1 MEFQRPGY
9 TIIGDHL
16 AQHRELS
23 MTAIGLGVHILSLPE
38 GSRVDIRTLA
48 NRFPEGRQRI
58 AAGLRELEKHG
69 YLKRVAKRL
78 EDGRMVTVTISYN
91 NPAAT
96 KERLAGEAKPVERAA
111 RPKPAPERKPAS
123 PPPRRPA
130 AAPPSPPPSPPTPP
144 RAEAPRRPPAARPPL
159 PRSRS
164 AQHLT
169 TATALLANLRR
180 DDARLLLPVRDIDR
194 LAPGVAAWLERG
206 VAPEAVR
213 RALSTDLPDPVR
225 NSAGLIAHRLT
236 ALLPPPLPETP
247 PPPEPTAP
255 GLAPFQTCD
264 GCERAF
270 RAREAGL
277 CRDCRQD
284 GQRLGPPPERG
295 VT

>member
-96 KERLAGEAKPVERAA
+96 KERLAGEVKPVERAA
-111 RPKPAPERKPAS
+111 RPKPAPERKPA
-123 PPPRRPA
+123 P
-130 AAPPSPPPSPPTPP
+130 APPSTAP
-144 RAEAPRRPPAARPPL
+144 RPEAPRRPPAPRPPL
-159 PRSRS
+159 PRPRS
-164 AQHLT
+164 SQHLT

-206 VAPEAVR
+206 VSPEDVR
-213 RALSTDLPDPVR
+213 RALSADLPVPVR
-225 NSAGLIAHRLT
+225 NPAGLVAHRLT

-247 PPPEPTAP
+247 PSPPPEPTAP
-255 GLAPFQTCD
+255 GPAPFQTCD

-270 RAREAGL
+270 RGREAGL

-284 GQRLGPPPERG
+284 GQRLDPPAAAGATGPLDGHVP
-295 VT
+295 

>member
-9 TIIGDHL
+9 TITGDHL

-123 PPPRRPA
+123 PP
-130 AAPPSPPPSPPTPP
+130 T
-144 RAEAPRRPPAARPPL
+144 
-159 PRSRS
+159 
-164 AQHLT
+164 
-169 TATALLANLRR
+169 
-180 DDARLLLPVRDIDR
+180 
-194 LAPGVAAWLERG
+194 
-206 VAPEAVR
+206 
-213 RALSTDLPDPVR
+213 
-225 NSAGLIAHRLT
+225 
-236 ALLPPPLPETP
+236 
-247 PPPEPTAP
+247 PEPTAP

-277 CRDCRQD
+277 CRDCRE
-284 GQRLGPPPERG
+284 GRRRLDPPAAAGATGSLVGHVP
-295 VT
+295 